1 MQGKYVGLDIGSY
14 TVKAVELTEKKNEL
28 ILSNAYLLNTPSET
42 IIDGAVVG
50 FTEISDILKQLFESG
65 GFVKKQ
71 VNLAVKGSNTIS
83 RRARI
88 PFISEEQLRRNLV
101 FIANQYMRASP
112 DQYSIDYEIVHV
124 DRTMSKATVTY
135 AAADKGFLNDY
146 HSVIMSADLELG
158 IIDMESFAL
167 VALYNK
173 LGCPLTSTSV
183 IINTG
188 HASNQVIFIENGS
201 FAYQEYCQS
210 GGGYCNTL
218 LANIANLPDES
229 IPILKSNPDT
239 STESE
244 TIKKVIKSNYCPELL
259 KDIENIIK
267 NYELLGGKMPEFGY
281 IAGGGALLHYLQEF
295 LTETLKFHFSILD
308 PSDIIKA
315 DSTYAVQI
323 FKTMPAVLDVAIG
336 MALKD
341 E

>member
-1 MQGKYVGLDIGSY
+1 MHGKYIGLDIGSH

-42 IIDGAVVG
+42 VIDGAVVG
-50 FTEISDILKQLFESG
+50 FSEVSDILKQLFESG
-65 GFVKKQ
+65 GFIKKQ

-88 PFISEEQLRRNLV
+88 PFTSEEQLKRNLV

-112 DQYSIDYEIVHV
+112 DQYAIDYEIAHI
-124 DRTMSKATVTY
+124 DRTLSKATVMY

-173 LGCPLTSTSV
+173 LGCPLTNTSM
-183 IINTG
+183 IINAG
-188 HASNQVIFIENGS
+188 HASNQVIFVENGRFS
-201 FAYQEYCQS
+201 YQEYCQS

-229 IPILKSNPDT
+229 IPTLKANPEA
-239 STESE
+239 SAEVE
-244 TIKKVIKSNYCPELL
+244 TIKKVIRDNYCPELL

-267 NYELLGGKMPEFGY
+267 NYELLGGKMPDIGY
-281 IAGGGALLHYLQEF
+281 ISGGGALLHYLRDF
-295 LTETLKFHFSILD
+295 LAETLKIHFSILE
-308 PSDIIKA
+308 PSDTIKVE
-315 DSTYAVQI
+315 SNYAVQI